1 MTPWY
6 GYEIDDPVGV
16 QQFSKYKSGQS
27 YDYIVVGGGNTGSVI
42 ASRLSENPYVKVLL
56 LEAGGD
62 GSLISDIPAGVGA
75 LFGMYSMSNLLSNLE
90 YPCHSKMYFSYGS
103 YRLFLKASYII

>member
-1 MTPWY
+1 M
-6 GYEIDDPVGV
+6 GI

-75 LFGMYSMSNLLSNLE
+75 LFGM
-90 YPCHSKMYFSYGS
+90 SKMCFSVCLNRGGHTNIYFPKVYPVPP
-103 YRLFLKASYII
+103 Y

>member
-75 LFGMYSMSNLLSNLE
+75 LFGNVFNVKFALKLRVLVTQ
-90 YPCHSKMYFSYGS
+90 PFRLVRIVFSC
-103 YRLFLKASYII
+103 KQVI

>member
-1 MTPWY
+1 MSELYVASAVALGAIIGLTPWY
-6 GYEIDDPVGV
+6 GYEIDDPVGI

-75 LFGMYSMSNLLSNLE
+75 LFGMSKMLFFCLSSCLNLL
-90 YPCHSKMYFSYGS
+90 
-103 YRLFLKASYII
+103 